1 MKSSI
6 KLVRTVAAAF
16 CILASLIPVAPSKAQ
31 GRTQVSVHAPDSVS
45 YVVERRGPFPDE
57 PVIRTL
63 SGEAMLILRDS
74 VVVLQLTDYGLDHL
88 FDGERE
94 TRRGGSRIL
103 MAMVKAGVS
112 GLLDHGIAYRVSALR
127 RAYADGN
134 RLILEDRAGNHV
146 FETTNYNDHH
156 PMEEFSPAEARR
168 FATTV
173 QRSIASHRR
182 MHRD

>member
-6 KLVRTVAAAF
+6 MPVRNLAASF
-16 CILASLIPVAPSKAQ
+16 LILASLIPIARSKAQ

-45 YVVERRGPFPDE
+45 FVVARRRPLPDE
-57 PVIRTL
+57 PAIRTL
-63 SGEAMLILRDS
+63 SGEAALILRDS

-88 FDGERE
+88 FDSDRE
-94 TRRGGSRIL
+94 TRRGGSRIV

-112 GLLDHGIAYRVSALR
+112 GLLDHGVAYRVSALR

-146 FETTNYNDHH
+146 FESTNYNDHH

-168 FATTV
+168 FAVAV

-182 MHRD
+182 MNRE

>member
-6 KLVRTVAAAF
+6 MPVRNLAAAF
-16 CILASLIPVAPSKAQ
+16 LILASLIPAAPAKAQ
-31 GRTQVSVHAPDSVS
+31 GRTQMTVHAPDSVS
-45 YVVERRGPFPDE
+45 FVVARRGPFPGQ

-63 SGEAMLILRDS
+63 SGEAELILRDS

-88 FDGERE
+88 FDGDRE
-94 TRRGGSRIL
+94 TRRGGSRIV

-112 GLLDHGIAYRVSALR
+112 GLLDHGVAYRVSALR

-134 RLILEDRAGNHV
+134 RVILEDHAGDHV

-168 FATTV
+168 FAVAV

-182 MHRD
+182 MNRE

>member
-1 MKSSI
+1 MKISI
-6 KLVRTVAAAF
+6 KLVRNVATAF
-16 CILASLIPVAPSKAQ
+16 CVVASLIPVVRSKAQ
-31 GRTQVSVHAPDSVS
+31 GRTSISMHAADSVS
-45 YVVERRGPFPDE
+45 FVLARRGPYLGE
-57 PVIRTL
+57 PAIRTL
-63 SGEAMLILRDS
+63 SGEAELILRDS
-74 VVVLQLTDYGLDHL
+74 VVILQLSDYGLDHL
-88 FDGERE
+88 FDGDRE

-112 GLLDHGIAYRVSALR
+112 GLLDHGVAYRVSALR

-134 RLILEDRAGNHV
+134 RVVLLDLAGNRV

-168 FATTV
+168 FAKAV

-182 MHRD
+182 MNRE